1 MSLND
6 RFAKFSRSCA
16 SMLGSPLLF
25 VVNCLLI
32 IVWLVAGPVFH
43 YSDTWQL
50 LVNTVT
56 TVLTYL
62 AVFILQNT
70 QNRDSRAMHFKLD
83 ELIRSMKGARNS
95 FVNLEELSDEELQKL
110 EQQFK
115 QVAEQAAA
123 RREQKKTRRTA
134 GVTP

>member
-1 MSLND
+1 MTLNE
-6 RFAKFSRSCA
+6 RFSKFSRDCA
-16 SMLGSPLLF
+16 LMLGSPLLF
-25 VVNCLLI
+25 VANCLLI
-32 IVWLVAGPVFH
+32 VIWLIAGPIYQF
-43 YSDTWQL
+43 SDTWQL

-83 ELIRSMKGARNS
+83 ELIRSVKGARNS
-95 FVNLEELSDEELQKL
+95 LVNLEELSDEELQKL

-115 QVAEQAAA
+115 RVAEQAA
-123 RREQKKTRRTA
+123 TRRKHKLASTDP
-134 GVTP
+134 TPTK